1 MAKLDQSDTA
11 VLEPG
16 TGGGFDD
23 PIPADGSLAALHE
36 NPLEP
41 ARTGI
46 WVGLAGIGMVFAAL
60 TSAMVVRERTGNDWI
75 HLTLPPVLYFNTL
88 VLIASSGTLEV
99 ARRRTRDYLRGLA
112 ANKSVPLRW
121 VYATLA
127 LGLLFV
133 VGQYR
138 AWLQLRAQGVYLAT
152 YPNSSFFYVFTG
164 LHVVHVLGGLAGLLL
179 VLVRLGRTVPSL
191 RKSTFDATACYWHFM
206 GGLWVYLLFL
216 LWLKL

>member
-1 MAKLDQSDTA
+1 MAKLEQSGTA

-16 TGGGFDD
+16 TGGGFRD
-23 PIPADGSLAALHE
+23 PIAPDGTIAALHE

-46 WVGLAGIGMVFAAL
+46 WVALAGIAMVFAAL
-60 TSAMVVRERTGNDWI
+60 TSAMVVRERTGSDWI
-75 HLTLPPVLYFNTL
+75 HLTLPKILFFNTL
-88 VLIASSGTLEV
+88 LLVVSSVALEV
-99 ARRRTRDYLRGLA
+99 ARITARKYLRGIA
-112 ANKSVPLRW
+112 SDKRVPLRW
-121 VYATLA
+121 IYTTLV
-127 LGLLFV
+127 LGLAFV
-133 VGQYR
+133 AGQYQ

-164 LHVVHVLGGLAGLLL
+164 LHVVHVLGGLGGLLL
-179 VLVRLGRTVPSL
+179 VLMRLRRTVPTL

-206 GGLWVYLLFL
+206 GGLWIYLLFL